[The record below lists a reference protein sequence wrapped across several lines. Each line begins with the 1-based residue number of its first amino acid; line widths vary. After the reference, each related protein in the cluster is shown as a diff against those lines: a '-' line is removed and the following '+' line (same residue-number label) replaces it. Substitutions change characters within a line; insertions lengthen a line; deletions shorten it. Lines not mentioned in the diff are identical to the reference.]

1 MIIKGQLQNVD
12 EDVFFYKSQLEQ
24 SPIRSIR
31 VISKKH
37 ISRLRFGELRP

>member
-12 EDVFFYKSQLEQ
+12 EDVSSYKSQLEQ
-24 SPIRSIR
+24 SPIQFIR

-37 ISRLRFGELRP
+37 ISRLRFPLA